1 MKGRGRDEGH
11 TEDSNRCSYG
21 WCSCSGWVSVAG
33 LYCTPHYLG
42 IVAMKDNPYNT
53 RQWQRMRKRQLEK
66 EPLCR
71 MCKDMGRTTVAT
83 VADHKIQWKTGKSE
97 AEKME
102 LFWDENQLTSL
113 CAHCHSAVK
122 QSEEG
127 GGRAYDTACGV
138 DGLPADSRHP
148 WASKK

>member
-1 MKGRGRDEGH
+1 
-11 TEDSNRCSYG
+11 
-21 WCSCSGWVSVAG
+21 
-33 LYCTPHYLG
+33 
-42 IVAMKDNPYNT
+42 
-53 RQWQRMRKRQLEK
+53 
-66 EPLCR
+66 

-83 VADHKIQWKTGKSE
+83 VADHKVPWRTGKGE
-97 AEKME
+97 AEKSR

-122 QSEEG
+122 QAEEK
-127 GGRAYDTACGV
+127 GGRAYDTACDV